1 MTSTTAS
8 SPPVATPPP
17 ATGVLEAI
25 ALTKRYGAAV
35 ALDACSLRAVPGRL
49 LGLLGPNGAG
59 KTTLMRAVL
68 GLVRPDAGAISW
80 DGRPIDDDARR
91 RVGYMPEERGLYP
104 AMRVGEQVVHFAR
117 LSGLGHHEARVA
129 AAVTLQRVGLAD
141 QGDRRVDQL
150 SHGNQQRAQ
159 LAVALAHDPAL
170 LVLDEPFAGLDPL
183 GVDHLGQVLQELA
196 RDGRTVVFSSHQLDL
211 VEDLCE
217 DVVILDAGRV
227 VLSGALADLRAATRR
242 RHVEVVLARD
252 GAPAPVAWPVPE
264 GAVVQQADGHGVRL
278 LVDRDADLG
287 PLLGAA
293 RGAGELVR
301 FTFDAPSLEELFREA
316 VGR

>member
-8 SPPVATPPP
+8 PPPVAAPPSR
-17 ATGVLEAI
+17 AGALEATD
-25 ALTKRYGAAV
+25 LTKRYGAAV
-35 ALDACSLRAVPGRL
+35 ALDGCSLRAVPGRL

-68 GLVRPDAGAISW
+68 GLVRPDAGSISW
-80 DGRPIDDDARR
+80 DGRTVDDEARR
-91 RVGYMPEERGLYP
+91 RIGYMPEERGLYP
-104 AMRVGEQVVHFAR
+104 AMRVAEQVVHFAR
-117 LSGLGHHEARVA
+117 LAGMDHREARLA
-129 AAVTLQRVGLAD
+129 ATLTLQRVGLAD
-141 QGDRRVDQL
+141 QADRRVDQL

-183 GVDHLGQVLQELA
+183 GVDHLGHVLQELA

-252 GAPAPVAWPVPE
+252 GAPAPSDWPLPE
-264 GAVVQQADGHGVRL
+264 GAVVQRSDGQGVRL
-278 LVDRDADLG
+278 LVDREADLG

-293 RGAGELVR
+293 RSAGELVR

-316 VGR
+316 VAR